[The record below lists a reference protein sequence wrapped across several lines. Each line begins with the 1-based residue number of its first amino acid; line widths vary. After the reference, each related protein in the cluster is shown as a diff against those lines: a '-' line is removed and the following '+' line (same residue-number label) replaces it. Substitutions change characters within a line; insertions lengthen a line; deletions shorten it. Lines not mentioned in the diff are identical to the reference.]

1 MRLVLMFCVFVLCG
15 CSRLEYPIVTRYKEN
30 RKERYVRVKQP
41 KKHNSKIH
49 IKPIDRDVVI
59 FVVGTIIGY
68 KLFLE
73 E

>member
-1 MRLVLMFCVFVLCG
+1 MFCVFVLCG

-41 KKHNSKIH
+41 KKPKCVKQR
-49 IKPIDRDVVI
+49 KPIDKDIVI
-59 FVVGTIIGY
+59 FVLGTVVGY